1 MFKIKLNWAHVNI
14 IEMVVWWN
22 DHKVNSDYNLNKTKH
37 IKLHKLPNYSQ
48 TTCIGTKELD
58 TQWLH

>member
-1 MFKIKLNWAHVNI
+1 MK
-14 IEMVVWWN
+14 